1 MRQLFYYKMR
11 QKFITKC
18 GDSITICDS
27 FYKMQRSLQ
36 NAWVHGL
43 HNVSERLFRRF
54 LGVFFVCTYCR
65 SYLLLFRLD
74 IKCLMI

>member
-18 GDSITICDS
+18 GDSVTICDS

-54 LGVFFVCTYCR
+54 LESFLFVLTVVRTYC
-65 SYLLLFRLD
+65 YLGL
-74 IKCLMI
+74 I